1 MSRNHDDLYDI
12 DLLNDDLD
20 HTHRDFRKTKPSNR
34 LNPFGDE
41 NELIETMDLKSNN
54 VQRPNPFSDENDI
67 LENEDYLDLSDEYE
81 STNNTTTA
89 NLHQAQSK
97 RGFLQKLFGRNPNEG
112 NTISSS
118 NAIEMHSY
126 TNLDSMDDVHFN
138 NKPNGAM

>member
-41 NELIETMDLKSNN
+41 NELIETMDLESNN

-97 RGFLQKLFGRNPNEG
+97 RGFLKATLSHRAMPLKCIHTPILTAWMMCISIINP
-112 NTISSS
+112 
-118 NAIEMHSY
+118 MV
-126 TNLDSMDDVHFN
+126 L
-138 NKPNGAM
+138 